1 MAART
6 RAAFF
11 IFTFLPMNICIPLL
25 QELQQIESRPDDVTA
40 ERQQR
45 AAELRSTIPAPVLA
59 HYNRLVVNRVKPLAE
74 VRHGVCSGCHL
85 KLASWVRQ
93 AATSDDLHVCENC
106 GAYLVFPSEE
116 PERAVAPARNSRRRA
131 ARLDLIR
138 AAAAAT
144 VH

>member
-1 MAART
+1 
-6 RAAFF
+6 
-11 IFTFLPMNICIPLL
+11 MNACIPLL

-45 AAELRSTIPAPVLA
+45 AVELRAQIPAPVLA
-59 HYNRLVVNRVKPLAE
+59 HYNRLVVNRVKPIAE
-74 VRHGVCSGCHL
+74 VRRGICGGCHL

-93 AATSDDLHVCENC
+93 AAADDDLHVCENC
-106 GAYLVFPSEE
+106 GAYLVFPVEE
-116 PERAVAPARNSRRRA
+116 PERVATTPRISRRRA

-138 AAAAAT
+138 AAATAAA

>member
-1 MAART
+1 
-6 RAAFF
+6 
-11 IFTFLPMNICIPLL
+11 MNPCIPLL
-25 QELQQIESRPDDVTA
+25 QELQQIERQSNDVTA

-45 AAELRSTIPAPVLA
+45 AAELRAAIPAPVLA
-59 HYNRLVVNRVKPLAE
+59 HYNRLVVNRVKPIAE

-93 AATSDDLHVCENC
+93 AAASDDLHVCENC

-116 PERAVAPARNSRRRA
+116 PECVVAPARNARRRA
-131 ARLDLIR
+131 ARLDVIR
-138 AAAAAT
+138 AAAAT